1 MSDNEHSIGDSDPD
15 IDSLGSESIVDESEI
30 PDEVEEQENLD
41 VEDDIPIEDG
51 ELDDIDALEENLSDA
66 ENEDTQLSSS
76 ILNLTE
82 GTSRIKITNSYMT
95 KYEFTHMIGIR
106 AAQIEDGSQVLVD
119 TDKVTPIEIAI
130 EELAQKQIP
139 LIIRRTIKV
148 SGKVTHEDWR
158 IDEFDNIDILINH
171 YK

>member
-76 ILNLTE
+76 ILNSTE
-82 GTSRIKITNSYMT
+82 ATSRIKITNSYMT

-119 TDKVTPIEIAI
+119 TDKVTPMEIAI

-158 IDEFDNIDILINH
+158 IDEFDNIEILINH

>member
-30 PDEVEEQENLD
+30 PDEVEEQENMD

-82 GTSRIKITNSYMT
+82 GTSKIKITNSYMT

-158 IDEFDNIDILINH
+158 IDEFDNIEILINH

>member
-15 IDSLGSESIVDESEI
+15 IDSLDSDSIVDESEI
-30 PDEVEEQENLD
+30 QDEVEEQENLD
-41 VEDDIPIEDG
+41 VDDDIPIEEG
-51 ELDDIDALEENLSDA
+51 ELDDIDALDENLSDA
-66 ENEDTQLSSS
+66 ENEETQLISSVVNQS
-76 ILNLTE
+76 E
-82 GTSRIKITNSYMT
+82 GSSRIKFTNSYMT

-148 SGKVTHEDWR
+148 SGKVTHEDWKV
-158 IDEFDNIDILINH
+158 DEFDNIQILINH
-171 YK
+171 YQ